1 MSLELS
7 AIKFDADTT
16 KFAEAENRINNLI
29 SKVQELANASKGLT
43 SENTA
48 AALAQAKLNLLNEKT
63 ALDAARRVHVELK
76 TSEAIK
82 RSTSAQREL
91 GESLGGAER
100 MLEKQTTAMRF
111 LRGEMVD
118 VAEGAVYLK
127 DGFTKS
133 QATQLATMK
142 MIGGTAEQLQIL
154 ARSFEEYNLI
164 TGVNTFDKSAS
175 GISKMKKELDELN
188 QVSVLTNQGLA
199 LTRDELVNY
208 SRDLQRLQQQYKSEG
223 RSTEELVQAQKDLK
237 ASYISTSAAL
247 NTRRAESKLAEE
259 AANKAARAEIQ
270 AAKDVANANSFITS
284 QLEKLNYQLNNTNE
298 NLSKGSANA
307 LMRFEM
313 QLKKSGLTL
322 DEQTSKL
329 NEYRMGLERL
339 ARLQRSTEADHISR
353 ALGPQI
359 TDITVGLATGQG
371 LMTVLLQQGGQLR
384 DQMGMFGVKAKEMGP
399 LMQKSMSEMKDS
411 ILNTGKAVGFMF
423 AGMVRDMGN
432 WSTTAMGNA
441 SIGIVA
447 AAKSM
452 LQGKEAAKEFK
463 DSLMDSETGINKFTF
478 ALTKIPGLSM
488 VVGAGILAVIG
499 SLVALGKAFYDV
511 IKLEEDL
518 SKSLVM
524 NSASLSLNIDSAKAL
539 AIAYEKT
546 GVAASDTLEILS
558 LMAKEGGFRPES
570 IKSVVQ
576 ATEAMRKIGISTEET
591 VKAFAKV
598 NKDPVQALI
607 ELGTQTGK
615 VNVKVIELVANAMR
629 NGEVYKATA
638 LATDEY
644 ARATKSAAEDIDKM
658 SGKLTKLGRALAE
671 SGHGLYSFFKS
682 FFVDAPVLEEL
693 AKREKE
699 LSDIQARNAKRGR
712 NTETTEWYETE
723 IKRLK
728 EIKELTEKNN
738 NAASQAAAMKGLT
751 ESLNNQAFAA
761 NVSAKNMTR
770 GEFILAKYA
779 ESARNAKVD
788 FAAWDASLGKIE
800 RANYDKM
807 FGKIWE
813 EAQDK
818 TAYSAGSDRFAKLQT
833 SLNKELEAVQKRF
846 KVEQDLLSN
855 SRKYGLITEQT
866 YRDALT
872 SKMDSSHQEQLQ
884 SIRKFV
890 QDSNAEEARAIGAA
904 GTGFAVSSKSK
915 SDVEKYNEDIRA
927 IKEKARANREAA
939 VAQKEALQVEAFK
952 HYGDSLYEAIAQVMQ
967 FKDTINA
974 LSKEEAKLLAQR
986 ERSVARDTDM
996 LFASPEK
1003 IAYLQGYYAE
1013 LDRLEQ
1019 KNIDVS
1025 DKANKAAVAFQA
1037 QEQALIR
1044 ASTSPAAKAE
1054 DIKVLQDA
1062 LDEASIDLMFAQA
1075 ALKEFNAEMQVGAK
1089 NQGAAAELKYYQD
1102 ILKSTVADFNALSTG
1117 DRIAEGFDKGSEA
1130 VGGMVSA
1137 VLQLTKAQ
1145 EALNYAMQNGTE
1157 EQKKWA
1163 KDNQAII
1170 EIQNYK
1176 KLTQSAKKY
1185 FGEKTAMGKA
1195 ASVAEKA
1202 FQAIE
1207 LATAVQTFA
1216 VKMAGY
1222 ADVAGAAIISAGTQI
1237 AALFGVG
1244 QALSVNAVLTQGQGD
1259 PYSAPVRMAAM
1270 AATVA
1275 ALGFAVGGLGGSGSK
1290 AAPMNTGTGTVL
1302 GDSSAQS
1309 ESIARSIEKL
1319 KDVNNLGL
1327 RYSSAMLVSLN
1338 NIDNNTRRMLGG
1350 VAQSEGYAN
1359 QANNLQLGSKGIT
1372 NNFSA
1377 RTAFGAGVGALAGA
1391 GVGAAVGSFLTGL
1404 GSVVAGPLGAVIGT
1418 AVGAIL
1424 AKPISKLFGSSRKM
1438 TGQGISASD
1447 QSISDILSGGFQGQ
1461 YFTDVQIK
1469 EKVAGFTTSKRN
1481 RTYLTEADQVVEDE
1495 ITKIFMN
1502 FADVIKAAAKPL
1514 GFSLDEVD
1522 SKLSSFV
1529 VKIGRIDLKGLS
1541 PEDQQ
1546 KRLSAVFSAEG
1557 DRLAQSVMQSL
1568 EPFQQAGE
1576 GFLQT
1581 VVRVASG
1588 VEEGSMYLN
1597 KLNIAIKD
1605 YNTLL
1610 DKQSDVAFAL
1620 VKESILATEGVSR
1633 LADILNVVSGSAE
1646 DLANTYSVLNDL
1658 RTSFIALGMS
1668 GNAVS
1673 LDLLKGSGGFQA
1685 LQDNW
1690 GSFQDSFLSD
1700 SEKITV
1706 QSAIMQKEFAK
1717 LGLTLPATADDF
1729 KNLVLQAKNLGT
1741 ASGDE
1746 LLGRLLAL
1754 SDGFSKLTDS
1764 ASAYNSK
1771 ISDEAYGLETQK
1783 LQLLG
1788 KTTELRARE
1797 LAKLDA
1803 SNRALQEEIW
1813 LLEDQKTAT
1822 DALVSALKDAGK
1834 TIAAEIK
1841 RLNGSSNSTG
1851 SSIALQAQF
1860 AMQTAQAR
1868 SGNLDALKGLPEL
1881 SKAIETSAIASSSTE
1896 VELARIRG
1904 YLASSLSATLSS
1916 QGLGLD
1922 ALGNITTDGVTS
1934 TSTGTS
1940 TSPLVINNTNQD
1952 LLNELKTLNS
1962 KVADLE
1968 AAAVATALSNSKVQK
1983 ILERVTPDGNNLSV
1997 VVNTETA
2004 PVQVQ
2009 TV

>member
-1 MSLELS
+1 MNTKQIIQIEWRTNMSLELS

-100 MLEKQTTAMRF
+100 MLEKQTNTMKF
-111 LRGEMVD
+111 FRGEMVD
-118 VAEGAVYLK
+118 VADGLVYLG

-133 QATQLATMK
+133 QAAQLATMK
-142 MIGGTAEQLQIL
+142 LAGGTGEQLQTL
-154 ARSFEEYNLI
+154 ARSFEDLNR
-164 TGVNTFDKSAS
+164 TVGVNTFDNSAS
-175 GISKMKKELDELN
+175 GLFKIKKESAELTKVN
-188 QVSVLTNQGLA
+188 ELQAQGFS
-199 LTRDELVNY
+199 LTREELINY
-208 SRDLQRLQQQYKSEG
+208 SRELEKTEQRYKSEG
-223 RSTEELVQAQKDLK
+223 RSALELAEARETLK
-237 ASYISTSAAL
+237 ESYIRESAIRNKL
-247 NTRRAESKLAEE
+247 RAEAKLQEE

-371 LMTVLLQQGGQLR
+371 LLTVLLQQGGQLR

-432 WSTTAMGNA
+432 WSTTAVGNA
-441 SIGIVA
+441 SIGIA
-447 AAKSM
+447 AAATSM

-488 VVGAGILAVIG
+488 VVGAGILVVIG

-524 NSASLSLNIDSAKAL
+524 NSASLSLNIESAKAL

-712 NTETTEWYETE
+712 NTESTEWHQTE

-761 NVSAKNMTR
+761 NISAKNMTR

-788 FAAWDASLGKIE
+788 FATWDASLGKIE

-890 QDSNAEEARAIGAA
+890 QDSNAEEARALGAA
-904 GTGFAVSSKSK
+904 GAGLGASSKSAADYK
-915 SDVEKYNEDIRA
+915 KYDDDIRA

-967 FKDTINA
+967 FKDAINA
-974 LSKEEAKLLAQR
+974 LSKEESKLLAQR
-986 ERSVARDTDM
+986 ERSVARDTAM

-1075 ALKEFNAEMQVGAK
+1075 ALKEFNAEMQVGAST
-1089 NQGAAAELKYYQD
+1089 QGAAAELKYYQD

-1163 KDNQAII
+1163 KDNQAMI
-1170 EIQNYK
+1170 EFQNYK

-1290 AAPMNTGTGTVL
+1290 AAPMNTGAGTVL

-1338 NIDNNTRRMLGG
+1338 NIDNNTRGMT
-1350 VAQSEGYAN
+1350 AN
-1359 QANNLQLGSKGIT
+1359 I
-1372 NNFSA
+1372 A
-1377 RTAFGAGVGALAGA
+1377 RSGT
-1391 GVGAAVGSFLTGL
+1391 L
-1404 GSVVAGPLGAVIGT
+1404 GSVAAGIPTGKFDTRFSNALSNTARVGMAAGTFGLSEIFGIGK
-1418 AVGAIL
+1418 VVDNL
-1424 AKPISKLFGSSRKM
+1424 SKALFGKTQKI
-1438 TGQGISASD
+1438 TGQGIVGQD
-1447 QSISDILSGGFQGQ
+1447 QSLGKILSGGFQGQ
-1461 YFTDVQIK
+1461 YFTDIQTKKKTLGV
-1469 EKVAGFTTSKRN
+1469 TTSTNN
-1481 RTYLTEADQVVEDE
+1481 RTALTEADQVVEDE

-1502 FADVIKAAAKPL
+1502 FADVIQAAAKPL

-1522 SKLSSFV
+1522 SKLSNFV

-1557 DRLAQSVMQSL
+1557 DRLAQSVLSSL

-1717 LGLTLPATADDF
+1717 LGLTLPTTADDF

-1834 TIAAEIK
+1834 TIADEIK
-1841 RLNGSSNSTG
+1841 RLNGSSSSTG

>member
-1 MSLELS
+1 MNTKQIIQIEWRTNMSLELS

-43 SENTA
+43 SENTKS
-48 AALAQAKLNLLNEKT
+48 ALAQAKINLLNEKA
-63 ALDAARRVHVELK
+63 ALEAPKRASIELK
-76 TSEAIK
+76 TSEATE
-82 RSTSAQREL
+82 RSVKAQKGL
-91 GESLGGAER
+91 GEALGGAER
-100 MLEKQTTAMRF
+100 MLEKQTNTMKF
-111 LRGEMVD
+111 FRGEMVD
-118 VAEGAVYLK
+118 VADGLVYLG

-133 QATQLATMK
+133 QAAQLATMK
-142 MIGGTAEQLQIL
+142 LAGGTGEQLQIL
-154 ARSFEEYNLI
+154 ARSFEDLNR
-164 TGVNTFDKSAS
+164 TVGVNTFDNSAS
-175 GISKMKKELDELN
+175 GLFKIKKESAELTKVN
-188 QVSVLTNQGLA
+188 ELQAQGFS
-199 LTRDELVNY
+199 LTREELINY
-208 SRDLQRLQQQYKSEG
+208 SRELEKTEQRYKSEG
-223 RSTEELVQAQKDLK
+223 RSALELAEARETLK
-237 ASYISTSAAL
+237 ESYIRESAIRNKL
-247 NTRRAESKLAEE
+247 RAEAKLQEE

-371 LMTVLLQQGGQLR
+371 LLTVLLQQGGQLR

-432 WSTTAMGNA
+432 WSTTAVGNA

-488 VVGAGILAVIG
+488 VVGAGILVVIS

-644 ARATKSAAEDIDKM
+644 ARATKSAAEDIDQM
-658 SGKLTKLGRALAE
+658 SGKLTKLGRAFSAV
-671 SGHGLYSFFKS
+671 GHSASSFFKGL
-682 FFVDAPVLEEL
+682 FVELPAMEEL
-693 AKREKE
+693 AKKQEE
-699 LSDIQARNAKRGR
+699 LANLRKRFFGMPDAVFNDFTVNLQAD
-712 NTETTEWYETE
+712 

-728 EIKELTEKNN
+728 EVIDVSKKNN

-761 NVSAKNMTR
+761 NISAKNMTR

-788 FAAWDASLGKIE
+788 FATWDASLSKIE
-800 RANYDKM
+800 RARYDKM

-818 TAYSAGSDRFAKLQT
+818 TAYNAGSDRFAKLQT

-890 QDSNAEEARAIGAA
+890 QDSNAEEARALGAA
-904 GTGFAVSSKSK
+904 GAGFAVSSKSK

-967 FKDTINA
+967 FKDAINA
-974 LSKEEAKLLAQR
+974 LSKEESKLLAQR
-986 ERSVARDTDM
+986 ERSVARDTAM

-1075 ALKEFNAEMQVGAK
+1075 ALKEFNAEMQVGAST
-1089 NQGAAAELKYYQD
+1089 QGAAAELKYYQD

-1163 KDNQAII
+1163 KDNQAMI
-1170 EIQNYK
+1170 EFQNYK

-1244 QALSVNAVLTQGQGD
+1244 QAMAINDVLTQGQGD

-1338 NIDNNTRRMLGG
+1338 NIDNNTRGMT
-1350 VAQSEGYAN
+1350 AN
-1359 QANNLQLGSKGIT
+1359 I
-1372 NNFSA
+1372 A
-1377 RTAFGAGVGALAGA
+1377 RSGT
-1391 GVGAAVGSFLTGL
+1391 L
-1404 GSVVAGPLGAVIGT
+1404 GSVAAGIPTGKFDSRLSNAMSVIDRTALATATWGMSEILGIGNIIDKVYKSLYGKT
-1418 AVGAIL
+1418 QKI
-1424 AKPISKLFGSSRKM
+1424 
-1438 TGQGISASD
+1438 TGQGIVGQD
-1447 QSISDILSGGFQGQ
+1447 QSLGNILSGGFQGQ
-1461 YFTDVQIK
+1461 YFTDIQTKKKTLGV
-1469 EKVAGFTTSKRN
+1469 TTSTNN
-1481 RTYLTEADQVVEDE
+1481 RTALTEADQVVEDE

-1502 FADVIKAAAKPL
+1502 FTDVIQAAAKPL

-1522 SKLSSFV
+1522 SKLSNFV

-1557 DRLAQSVMQSL
+1557 DRLAQSVLSSL

-1717 LGLTLPATADDF
+1717 LGLTLPTTADDF

-1822 DALVSALKDAGK
+1822 DALVNALKDAGK
-1834 TIAAEIK
+1834 TIADEIK

-1881 SKAIETSAIASSSTE
+1881 SKSIETAAIASSSTE